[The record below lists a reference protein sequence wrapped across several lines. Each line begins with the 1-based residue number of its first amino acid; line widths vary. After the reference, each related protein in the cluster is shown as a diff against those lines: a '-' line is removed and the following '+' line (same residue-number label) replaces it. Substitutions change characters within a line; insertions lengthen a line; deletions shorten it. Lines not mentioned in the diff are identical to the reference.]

1 MTKTN
6 NLKKGIQEII
16 DYIDKTKKAQNAT
29 EPSAHGIK
37 ILLEKLIR

>member
-1 MTKTN
+1 MTKK

-16 DYIDKTKKAQNAT
+16 DYIDNTKKAQNAT
-29 EPSAHGIK
+29 EPNAQGIK